1 MRLVYFSPVPW
12 ISFSQRSHKFVEWLH
27 ARQGGEVLWVDPYP
41 TRLPAMADFQRLKT
55 EREIALKLSINGNTP
70 AWLTILR
77 PRSLP
82 IEPLPG
88 IGALN
93 RLLWNDVLRAI
104 DVFVGKG
111 ECLLG
116 IGKPSRLALLAL
128 DRHPAVPSFY
138 DAMDNFPAFYQG
150 MSRESMEKRE
160 REVAS
165 RATRILISST
175 RLTDR
180 FVPYRAKL
188 VLTYNACAVDALPT
202 INAVRK
208 KSGKP
213 VLGYVGTI
221 GHWFDWALI
230 FSLAEANPSMCIRL
244 IGPTYILPPDPVPAN
259 VELLPAC
266 GHANAI
272 TAMREFSVGLI
283 PFKCIDLTACVDPV
297 KYYEYRA
304 LGLPVLS
311 SRFGEMALRGGLPGV
326 FLTDEHADL
335 ATQVKM
341 AMAYECNINELQ
353 KFRSENSWEARFEAS
368 GILS

>member
-1 MRLVYFSPVPW
+1 
-12 ISFSQRSHKFVEWLH
+12 
-27 ARQGGEVLWVDPYP
+27 
-41 TRLPAMADFQRLKT
+41 MADFQRLKT
-55 EREIALKLSINGNTP
+55 GVETEVKLSINGNMP
-70 AWLTILR
+70 EWLTILS

-88 IGALN
+88 VGALN

-104 DVFVGKG
+104 DVFAEKG
-111 ECLLG
+111 GCLLG

-128 DRHPAVPSFY
+128 DRYSAVPSFY
-138 DAMDNFPAFYQG
+138 DVMDNFPAFYRG
-150 MSRESMEKRE
+150 ISRGVMEKRE

-175 RLTDR
+175 RLADR
-180 FVPYRAKL
+180 FAPYRAKL
-188 VLTYNACAVDALPT
+188 VLTNNACAVDTLPT
-202 INAVRK
+202 INAMRK
-208 KSGKP
+208 LSGRP

-230 FSLAEANPSMCIRL
+230 FSLAETNPTMCIRL
-244 IGPTYILPPDPVPAN
+244 IGPTFILPPDPVPAN

-266 GHANAI
+266 DHANAI
-272 TAMREFSVGLI
+272 TAMQKFSVGLI
-283 PFKCIDLTACVDPV
+283 PFKCNDLTAFVDPI

-311 SRFGEMALRGGLPGV
+311 SRFGEMGLREGLPGV

-335 ATQVKM
+335 AAQVRS
-341 AMAYECNINELQ
+341 AMAYEYKINELQ
-353 KFRSENSWEARFEAS
+353 KFRLENSWEARFEAS

>member
-1 MRLVYFSPVPW
+1 
-12 ISFSQRSHKFVEWLH
+12 
-27 ARQGGEVLWVDPYP
+27 
-41 TRLPAMADFQRLKT
+41 MADFQRLKT
-55 EREIALKLSINGNTP
+55 EGEIAVKLSINGNIP

-88 IGALN
+88 VGALN
-93 RLLWNDVLRAI
+93 RLFWNDVLRAI
-104 DVFVGKG
+104 DVFVEKG

-128 DRHPAVPSFY
+128 DRHPAVSSFY

-150 MSRESMEKRE
+150 MSREAMEKRE
-160 REVAS
+160 HEVAS

-175 RLTDR
+175 MSVDR

-188 VLTYNACAVDALPT
+188 VLAFNACAVDTLPI

-208 KSGKP
+208 ISGKP

-230 FSLAEANPSMCIRL
+230 FSLAKANPSMCIRL
-244 IGPTYILPPDPVPAN
+244 IGPTYILPPDPLPAN
-259 VELLPAC
+259 VELQPAC

-272 TAMREFSVGLI
+272 TAMQKFSVGLI
-283 PFKCIDLTACVDPV
+283 PFKCNDLTAYVDPI

-304 LGLPVLS
+304 LGLPILS
-311 SRFGEMALRGGLPGV
+311 SRFGEMALRGELPGV
-326 FLTDEHADL
+326 FLTNKHTDL
-335 ATQVKM
+335 AAQVRS
-341 AMAYECNINELQ
+341 AMVYEYKITELQ